1 MKRFLAAFCL
11 LTLGANSALAQAL
24 TCDTFNGTNGTIAVR
39 QAYSVSL
46 QAGETI
52 TAGTTTPTTTNME
65 IGSTLC
71 GPVFSGGSC
80 QGVTYTAAAA
90 ETVSLE
96 VVYTS
101 AGISGPI
108 GANYSFICG
117 TGGGGGGGGG
127 GDTSDAAAEGAGAAV
142 IGASGQNN
150 AVGNAL
156 GNALGAR
163 GGNGGPTATRNGMFL
178 STQGENSTWSY
189 WAGISG
195 RHFDGSFDGNNVD
208 LVFGVDVE
216 VGRNTILG
224 LAGAYGMLDITASG
238 TKYEADTFAIGPYL
252 QTRFGGG
259 LELEAYVMYG
269 EPDYTVANATK
280 FDAERV
286 FGGLKLSGE
295 VPVSWA
301 ILRPSIGYRGF
312 SEKMPAHTVGA
323 TAVPA
328 RTVKQN
334 TGNISLRM
342 DFNETQG
349 GLMPYLTVGLDF
361 NDFDDGLG
369 GGDDYVSP
377 RLAAGFKID
386 SRSGTFT
393 FDLDGGEIADGTN
406 DIGLTILF
414 NRSF

>member
-1 MKRFLAAFCL
+1 MKRFLAAACL
-11 LTLGANSALAQAL
+11 MTLGANSALAQAL

-39 QAYSVSL
+39 QAFTVAL
-46 QAGETI
+46 EAGDTI

-71 GPVFSGGSC
+71 GPRFTGGSC
-80 QGVTYTAAAA
+80 QGVTYTAVGT
-90 ETVSLE
+90 ENVSIE

-108 GANYSFICG
+108 GANYSFTCG
-117 TGGGGGGGGG
+117 TGGGGGGG
-127 GDTSDAAAEGAGAAV
+127 TNDAAAQGAGAAV
-142 IGASGQNN
+142 VGASGQNN

-156 GNALGAR
+156 SNALGAR
-163 GGNGGPTATRNGMFL
+163 GGTGGPTATRNGMFL
-178 STQGENSTWSY
+178 STQGESSNWSY

-216 VGRNTILG
+216 VGGNTILG
-224 LAGAYGMLDITASG
+224 LAGAYGLLDITASG

-269 EPDYTVANATK
+269 EPDYTVAGATK

-301 ILRPSIGYRGF
+301 VLRPSIGYRGF
-312 SEKMPAHTVGA
+312 SEKMPAHTVGL

-328 RTVKQN
+328 RTVSQN
-334 TGNISLRM
+334 TANLSLRM
-342 DFNETQG
+342 DFHETQG
-349 GLMPYLTVGLDF
+349 GMLPYVTVGLDF

-369 GGDDYVSP
+369 GGDNYVSP
-377 RLAAGFKID
+377 RLAAGFKIE

-393 FDLDGGEIADGTN
+393 VDLDGGEIADGTN

-414 NRSF
+414 SRSF